1 MSKLEELKKEGLYR
15 KLSAMRVCGRFL
27 VAEDG
32 SKKLNFAS
40 NDYLGL
46 TANVEAQREFL
57 ECAAK
62 RTDFLM
68 TSASSRLLAGNF
80 PEYDALEEK
89 IGRAFGKSCLLFNGG
104 YHANT
109 GILPAIT
116 TQGDLIVA
124 DKLSHASL
132 IDALMLAKAKFVRFA
147 HNDMSHLRKILENT
161 AGRFRRTFIVTE
173 AVFSMD
179 GDTAPLNELVQ
190 IKREFGAF
198 LYVDEAHSF
207 GLRGAN
213 GLGLCEE
220 TGLVDDV
227 DIIMCTLGKAL
238 ASHGAFVITDTA
250 MRETLI
256 NLCRP
261 FIFTTALPPI
271 NVMWTDFVFDR
282 LPKMG
287 EARSHIKKISERF
300 RNALGKFRP
309 LGNTQIVPIVA
320 GDEKRALKAAE
331 ALAHAGI
338 AASAVRHPTVPK
350 GSARIRFSLTAALG
364 EGDVDFCAELVNG
377 IFAE

>member
-1 MSKLEELKKEGLYR
+1 
-15 KLSAMRVCGRFL
+15 
-27 VAEDG
+27 
-32 SKKLNFAS
+32 
-40 NDYLGL
+40 
-46 TANVEAQREFL
+46 
-57 ECAAK
+57 
-62 RTDFLM
+62 
-68 TSASSRLLAGNF
+68 
-80 PEYDALEEK
+80 
-89 IGRAFGKSCLLFNGG
+89 
-104 YHANT
+104 
-109 GILPAIT
+109 
-116 TQGDLIVA
+116 
-124 DKLSHASL
+124 
-132 IDALMLAKAKFVRFA
+132 
-147 HNDMSHLRKILENT
+147 
-161 AGRFRRTFIVTE
+161 
-173 AVFSMD
+173 
-179 GDTAPLNELVQ
+179 
-190 IKREFGAF
+190 
-198 LYVDEAHSF
+198 
-207 GLRGAN
+207 
-213 GLGLCEE
+213 
-220 TGLVDDV
+220 
-227 DIIMCTLGKAL
+227 MCTLGKAL